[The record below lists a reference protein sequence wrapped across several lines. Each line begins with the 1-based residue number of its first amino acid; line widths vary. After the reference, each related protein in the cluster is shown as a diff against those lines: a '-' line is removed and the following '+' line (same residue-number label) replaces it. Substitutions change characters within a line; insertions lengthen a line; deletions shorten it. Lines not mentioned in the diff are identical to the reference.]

1 MKEKVMAPSESTP
14 LLVDVTVQPQRQR
27 YPHHALRRTCT
38 TILGF
43 LLFVSLV
50 LFLIPISLLPRG
62 HGSICSYFPGANP
75 LPHASWPG
83 GNGLPYEQLQAILL
97 DTPSA
102 AKAREWSSYYA
113 SGPHL
118 AGKNLS
124 QALWTRERWQE
135 FGIADTILESYETYL
150 NYPVDHR
157 LALLKTG
164 HGNATEVTFEASLE
178 EDVLEEDHTSG
189 LPDRVPVFH
198 GYSASGNVTAP
209 FVFANFGTFAD
220 FEDLVNTNVSLEGKI
235 AIVKYGRIFRGL
247 KVKRAQ
253 ELGMVGVIMY
263 DDPQEDGEITEENGY
278 KAYPEGP
285 ARNPSAVQRG
295 STQFLSKCITSGR
308 PCHAMLTIFRFRSW

>member
-1 MKEKVMAPSESTP
+1 MAPSESTP

-263 DDPQEDGEITEENGY
+263 SDPQEDGEITEENGY

>member
-1 MKEKVMAPSESTP
+1 MAPSESTP

-62 HGSICSYFPGANP
+62 HGSIWFYFPGANP